1 VKGKSITAVAAMLA
15 VVFLGAAGCDITP
28 GSSCSAEGSKH
39 TNKDGRPY
47 VCRQVPGGNRIWQD
61 DVALTPDRP

>member
-1 VKGKSITAVAAMLA
+1 MTALAA
-15 VVFLGAAGCDITP
+15 VLGFVLLSAQGCDSNITP
-28 GSSCSAEGSKH
+28 GGTCSAEGSKH

-47 VCRQVPGGNRIWQD
+47 VCRQVPGGPRIWQD